1 MTEVADKAP
10 RDFDAEYLTK
20 PGVSFVMGG
29 QTFSTRNVIHPTVF
43 QRAESLS
50 GLETAIAII
59 KGALVTEDRERFTA
73 MVEDEDS
80 PISAFQLDGVAEWI
94 IEEFSGK
101 RPTK

>member
-1 MTEVADKAP
+1 MTEQNGKSP

-29 QTFSTRNVIHPTVF
+29 QTFSTKNVIHPAVF
-43 QRAESLS
+43 RKTESLT
-50 GLETAIAII
+50 GLDTAIAII
-59 KGALVTEDRERFTA
+59 AGSLVPEDRERFEA

-94 IEEFSGK
+94 IEEFSG

>member
-1 MTEVADKAP
+1 MATKNGKAP

-29 QTFSTRNVIHPTVF
+29 QTFSTKNVIHPAVF
-43 QRAESLS
+43 RRTEELS

-59 KGALVTEDRERFTA
+59 QGALVPDDRERFTA
-73 MVEDEDS
+73 MVDDEDS
-80 PISAFQLDGVAEWI
+80 PISAFQLDGVAEWLV
-94 IEEFSGK
+94 EEFSG